1 MKNGTENKKVVFD
14 IIFNL
19 ICMIYIIYSWMSL
32 TNVGVVTALTHNHG
46 DAMLLIFGAAIV
58 LIVFFI
64 IDIISLISGKK
75 QRGYLLPGYYS
86 WFWHMYLIL
95 ESRDLPLAASS
106 KHMTYKIW
114 LAYILSGYMPATF
127 QSPFTNILFIIH
139 HQKHRFDCYHFVIL
153 FFLDDYTGIQRLQI
167 FFQNLQCFRD
177 ISRTP
182 LFHNFLHSL

>member
-1 MKNGTENKKVVFD
+1 MIVYIIDKKREETNIDKNAGYSQILLKKGDIKMKNGTENKKVVFD

-75 QRGYLLPGYYS
+75 QRGYLLPGYVGVS
-86 WFWHMYLIL
+86 IGVKCIAIL
-95 ESRDLPLAASS
+95 FLV
-106 KHMTYKIW
+106 
-114 LAYILSGYMPATF
+114 LAYVFKLRI
-127 QSPFTNILFIIH
+127 
-139 HQKHRFDCYHFVIL
+139 
-153 FFLDDYTGIQRLQI
+153 
-167 FFQNLQCFRD
+167 
-177 ISRTP
+177 
-182 LFHNFLHSL
+182 

>member
-1 MKNGTENKKVVFD
+1 MIVYIIDKKREETNIDKNAGYSQLLLKKGDIKKKNGTENKKVVFD

-75 QRGYLLPGYYS
+75 QRGYLLPGYVGVS
-86 WFWHMYLIL
+86 IGVKCIAIL
-95 ESRDLPLAASS
+95 FLV
-106 KHMTYKIW
+106 
-114 LAYILSGYMPATF
+114 LAYVFKLRI
-127 QSPFTNILFIIH
+127 
-139 HQKHRFDCYHFVIL
+139 
-153 FFLDDYTGIQRLQI
+153 
-167 FFQNLQCFRD
+167 
-177 ISRTP
+177 
-182 LFHNFLHSL
+182 

>member
-75 QRGYLLPGYYS
+75 QRDYLLPGYVGVS
-86 WFWHMYLIL
+86 IGVKCIAIL
-95 ESRDLPLAASS
+95 FLV
-106 KHMTYKIW
+106 
-114 LAYILSGYMPATF
+114 LAYVFKLRI
-127 QSPFTNILFIIH
+127 
-139 HQKHRFDCYHFVIL
+139 
-153 FFLDDYTGIQRLQI
+153 
-167 FFQNLQCFRD
+167 
-177 ISRTP
+177 
-182 LFHNFLHSL
+182 

>member
-1 MKNGTENKKVVFD
+1 MIVYIIDKKREETNIDKNAGYSQILLKKGDIKMKNRTRNAKVVFD

-75 QRGYLLPGYYS
+75 QRGYLLPGYVGVS
-86 WFWHMYLIL
+86 IGVKCIAIL
-95 ESRDLPLAASS
+95 FLV
-106 KHMTYKIW
+106 
-114 LAYILSGYMPATF
+114 LAYVFKLRI
-127 QSPFTNILFIIH
+127 
-139 HQKHRFDCYHFVIL
+139 
-153 FFLDDYTGIQRLQI
+153 
-167 FFQNLQCFRD
+167 
-177 ISRTP
+177 
-182 LFHNFLHSL
+182 

>member
-1 MKNGTENKKVVFD
+1 MIVYIIDKKREETNIDKNAGYSQILLKKGNIKMKNGTKNKKVVFD

-75 QRGYLLPGYYS
+75 QRGYLLPGYVGVS
-86 WFWHMYLIL
+86 IGVKCIAIL
-95 ESRDLPLAASS
+95 FLV
-106 KHMTYKIW
+106 
-114 LAYILSGYMPATF
+114 LAYVFKLRI
-127 QSPFTNILFIIH
+127 
-139 HQKHRFDCYHFVIL
+139 
-153 FFLDDYTGIQRLQI
+153 
-167 FFQNLQCFRD
+167 
-177 ISRTP
+177 
-182 LFHNFLHSL
+182 

>member
-1 MKNGTENKKVVFD
+1 MTVYIIDKKREETNIDKNAGYSQILLKKGDIKMENGTENKKVVFD

-75 QRGYLLPGYYS
+75 QRGYLLPGYVGVS
-86 WFWHMYLIL
+86 IGVKCIAIL
-95 ESRDLPLAASS
+95 FLV
-106 KHMTYKIW
+106 
-114 LAYILSGYMPATF
+114 LAYVF
-127 QSPFTNILFIIH
+127 
-139 HQKHRFDCYHFVIL
+139 
-153 FFLDDYTGIQRLQI
+153 
-167 FFQNLQCFRD
+167 NLR
-177 ISRTP
+177 I
-182 LFHNFLHSL
+182 

>member
-1 MKNGTENKKVVFD
+1 MTVNIIDKKREETNIDKNAGYSQILLKKGDIKMKNGTENKKVVFD

-75 QRGYLLPGYYS
+75 QRGYLLPGYVGVS
-86 WFWHMYLIL
+86 IGVKCIAIL
-95 ESRDLPLAASS
+95 FLV
-106 KHMTYKIW
+106 
-114 LAYILSGYMPATF
+114 LAYVF
-127 QSPFTNILFIIH
+127 
-139 HQKHRFDCYHFVIL
+139 
-153 FFLDDYTGIQRLQI
+153 
-167 FFQNLQCFRD
+167 NLR
-177 ISRTP
+177 I
-182 LFHNFLHSL
+182 

>member
-1 MKNGTENKKVVFD
+1 MTVYIIDKKREETNIDKNAGYSQILLKKGDIKMKNGTRNEKVVFD

-75 QRGYLLPGYYS
+75 QRGYLLPGYVGVS
-86 WFWHMYLIL
+86 IGVKCIAIL
-95 ESRDLPLAASS
+95 FLV
-106 KHMTYKIW
+106 
-114 LAYILSGYMPATF
+114 LAYVF
-127 QSPFTNILFIIH
+127 
-139 HQKHRFDCYHFVIL
+139 
-153 FFLDDYTGIQRLQI
+153 
-167 FFQNLQCFRD
+167 NLR
-177 ISRTP
+177 I
-182 LFHNFLHSL
+182 

>member
-1 MKNGTENKKVVFD
+1 MIVYIIDKKREETNIDKNAGYSQILLKKGDIKMKNGTENKKVVFD

-75 QRGYLLPGYYS
+75 QRGYLLPGYVGVS
-86 WFWHMYLIL
+86 FGVKCIAIL
-95 ESRDLPLAASS
+95 FLV
-106 KHMTYKIW
+106 
-114 LAYILSGYMPATF
+114 LAYVFKLRI
-127 QSPFTNILFIIH
+127 
-139 HQKHRFDCYHFVIL
+139 
-153 FFLDDYTGIQRLQI
+153 
-167 FFQNLQCFRD
+167 
-177 ISRTP
+177 
-182 LFHNFLHSL
+182 

>member
-1 MKNGTENKKVVFD
+1 MIVYIIDKKREETNIDKNAGYSQILLKKGDIKKKNRTENKKVVFD

-75 QRGYLLPGYYS
+75 QRGYLLPGYVGVS
-86 WFWHMYLIL
+86 IGVKCIAIL
-95 ESRDLPLAASS
+95 FLV
-106 KHMTYKIW
+106 
-114 LAYILSGYMPATF
+114 LAYVFKLRI
-127 QSPFTNILFIIH
+127 
-139 HQKHRFDCYHFVIL
+139 
-153 FFLDDYTGIQRLQI
+153 
-167 FFQNLQCFRD
+167 
-177 ISRTP
+177 
-182 LFHNFLHSL
+182 